1 MTPTRDRVGPY
12 RLLEEIGVGGMGEV
26 HLSRDDDG
34 RAVAVKVLHPVVA
47 RDEVARRRLEREV
60 ATMRRV
66 RSPYV
71 AEVLDA
77 DFTGPRPYIVTR
89 YVQGRTLLERVRTGG
104 PLSGAALFR
113 LARGLARA
121 LRAVHAAGIVHRDLK
136 PANVVLVGDDPVVI
150 DFGLAH
156 VLDATRLTRTGTAIG
171 TPGYLAPEILE
182 GGRAGSAADVFSWG
196 ATVVFA
202 ATGRSPYGSGPAE
215 AVFSRVLRGR
225 FDLSGVPRPLTSV
238 VTAALAVDPGRRPAD
253 VLAELTPSRPRR
265 GARDGTVPHGER
277 GQGRP
282 SPDVAPGQ
290 DRRPPAEL
298 VPDRPARL
306 GTAIVLLGVPVAC
319 YVMPVV
325 AVALTLGCCAAGYA
339 WKALTWA
346 WRRTA
351 DGPSP
356 VVAGLATLIF
366 VPMQTFLRLAALLV
380 AVVVGYAAVLAGT
393 WWFVLPHGRALAL
406 PLGVLGVVAGMV
418 RAWYAADRRA
428 ARLGLS
434 VVAAVLLALAV
445 VGVPYPAWWPL
456 AGLVP

>member
-26 HLSRDDDG
+26 HLARDDDG
-34 RAVAVKVLHPVVA
+34 RAVAVKILHPAVA

-89 YVQGRTLLERVRTGG
+89 YVQGRTLHERVRNGG

-156 VLDATRLTRTGTAIG
+156 VLDATRLTLTGTAIG

-182 GGRAGSAADVFSWG
+182 GGRAGPAADVFSWG

-225 FDLSGVPRPLTSV
+225 FDLSGVPRSLVPV

-253 VLAELTPSRPRR
+253 LLAELTP
-265 GARDGTVPHGER
+265 ARTP
-277 GQGRP
+277 
-282 SPDVAPGQ
+282 
-290 DRRPPAEL
+290 RPPAGPVAEL
-298 VPDRPARL
+298 VPDRPPTDPRPARA
-306 GTAIVLLGVPVAC
+306 GMRTAVVLLGIPVAC
-319 YVMPVV
+319 YVVPVI
-325 AVALTLGCCAAGYA
+325 AVALILAFCAAGYA
-339 WKALTWA
+339 WNALTWA
-346 WRRTA
+346 WRRAA
-351 DGPSP
+351 DGPSR
-356 VVAGLATLIF
+356 VVRGLATLIF
-366 VPMQTFLRLAALLV
+366 VPVQTFLRLAALLV

-393 WWFVLPHGRALAL
+393 WWVVTPHGRALAL
-406 PLGVLGVVAGMV
+406 PLGVLGVVAGVV

-434 VVAAVLLALAV
+434 IVAAVLLALAV
-445 VGVPYPAWWPL
+445 AGVPYPAWWPL
-456 AGLVP
+456 AGFAR